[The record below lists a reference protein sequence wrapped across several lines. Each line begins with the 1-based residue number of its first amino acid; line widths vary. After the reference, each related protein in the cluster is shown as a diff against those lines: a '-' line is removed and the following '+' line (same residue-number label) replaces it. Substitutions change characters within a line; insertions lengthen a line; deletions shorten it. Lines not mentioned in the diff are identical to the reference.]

1 MVNIVI
7 HPYNQSSQKQDLL
20 VLDFQGSFDSG
31 EVADLSLV
39 KFGNVTL
46 NEVTLIKTLQKKK
59 NLDNY
64 RIQPNLSLDII
75 VLLEEK

>member
-46 NEVTLIKTLQKKK
+46 NEV
-59 NLDNY
+59 
-64 RIQPNLSLDII
+64 R
-75 VLLEEK
+75 

>member
-31 EVADLSLV
+31 EVVDLSLV

-46 NEVTLIKTLQKKK
+46 NEV
-59 NLDNY
+59 
-64 RIQPNLSLDII
+64 R
-75 VLLEEK
+75 